1 MIIVTATNR
10 LELGPL
16 NWLSHGVVGQI
27 KERLTFPNLALIVL
41 YTTERRIWLLIPSW
55 SAWRR
60 FTGPITRITEALTIL
75 LRRRG

>member
-1 MIIVTATNR
+1 
-10 LELGPL
+10 
-16 NWLSHGVVGQI
+16 
-27 KERLTFPNLALIVL
+27 
-41 YTTERRIWLLIPSW
+41 LIPSW